1 MLELIMV
8 LSTIGFIAAIAVP
21 RFSSAADQSR
31 DSAVKGDLRNLQFA
45 VEMYAAEHFDRSP
58 AENADGSTQSDG
70 TVVIARLLQMTDD
83 SGNINA
89 AGPYGPYLRSWPVNP
104 YTQKTTLRVDASGAS
119 KGTDGWVLTI
129 GSRVVSSDAQVL
141 NSIAGAPSGNSIDS
155 GGAVSTMA
163 IDH

>member
-1 MLELIMV
+1 MIMV
-8 LSTIGFIAAIAVP
+8 MSIIGFIAAIAAP

-31 DSAVKGDLRNLQFA
+31 DSAVRSDVRNLQFA

-70 TVVIARLLQMTDD
+70 TVVVSRLLQMTDD
-83 SGNINA
+83 SGNVNP

-104 YTQKTTLRVDASGAS
+104 YTGKTSLRVDPSGAP

-129 GSRVVSSDAQVL
+129 GARSISSDAQVL
-141 NSIAGAPSGNSIDS
+141 TAAATPPDNSLATS
-155 GGAVSTMA
+155 GGATSATSPASV
-163 IDH
+163 D